1 MIEWTDVAGLAKGAH
16 RGEGLGNRFLATL
29 RECDALCHLVRTFE
43 DPDVVHVDGKVDPV
57 ADAEAI
63 NLELIYADLA
73 HAERRLEKTTCVDTE
88 RTTLERIV
96 EGLERGIPARS
107 LALPNEELFSIK
119 SMGLLTLKPVLYVFN
134 VDEVDFAYREQA
146 MTAAESFLKSIQYC
160 DPDIDLYTLVS
171 AKLEEEI
178 TRKDSKQEQQDYLLE
193 DMGIELEDGES
204 IEDLLSY
211 NKLPRM
217 VLDLLDLRVVYT
229 GPGVPPERSQTT
241 KAYLLSNQRMTAEGL
256 AGRLHGEIQKGFIR
270 AEVTKASDLLIHE
283 HYVAAKEA
291 GCVRT
296 EGRDYV
302 LNADDVVLIKWK

>member
-1 MIEWTDVAGLAKGAH
+1 
-16 RGEGLGNRFLATL
+16 
-29 RECDALCHLVRTFE
+29 LVRTFE

-88 RTTLERIV
+88 RITLERIV

-107 LALPNEELFSIK
+107 LALPNEELFLIK

-160 DPDIDLYTLVS
+160 DPGIDLYTLVS
-171 AKLEEEI
+171 AKLEEGI
-178 TRKDSKQEQQDYLLE
+178 TRKDSKQEQQDYLLD

-211 NKLPRM
+211 NKLPRL

-241 KAYLLSNQRMTAEGL
+241 KAYLLSNQQMTAEGL

-283 HYVAAKEA
+283 HYAAAKEA

-302 LNADDVVLIKWK
+302 LTADDVVLIKWK